1 MESAAR
7 SGHLAA
13 DALMRQIGVKR
24 TFLEPDLAP
33 RGLMRLLGHGF

>member
-13 DALMRQIGVKR
+13 EELGMEAE
-24 TFLEPDLAP
+24 EPLSCFEKDLAP
-33 RGLMRLLGHGF
+33 RGLMRFIK

>member
-13 DALMRQIGVKR
+13 EALCKSLGEPRS
-24 TFLEPDLAP
+24 FLEADLKP
-33 RGLMRLLGHGF
+33 QGLMRLL